1 MGDLSTPDAVREL
14 EEDHDLLTYNEAGAR
29 LAEEVQRL
37 DREADDL
44 DAAGRSEQAAAV
56 RGRASALREAAT
68 RNGRLAKNDVNA
80 RGFLEY
86 RPAPPRG

>member
-1 MGDLSTPDAVREL
+1 MGDISTPDAVREL

-37 DREADDL
+37 EREADDL

>member
-1 MGDLSTPDAVREL
+1 MADDSTPAVVREV

-37 DREADDL
+37 DREAADL
-44 DAAGRSEQAAAV
+44 EAAGNATQAGATRA
-56 RGRASALREAAT
+56 RASALREAAT
-68 RNGRLAKNDVNA
+68 RNGRLAADDANA

-86 RPAPPRG
+86 RPHPPRS